1 MYSPR
6 SEIPTKEKNSL
17 RKRKYMYQLVI
28 LHRNIQK
35 KTRRNQKPVIEKAHF
50 STEKQNNECIS

>member
-6 SEIPTKEKNSL
+6 SEIPTKEKNNSL

-28 LHRNIQK
+28 IAQK
-35 KTRRNQKPVIEKAHF
+35 YPKENKKEPEANNRK
-50 STEKQNNECIS
+50 STF